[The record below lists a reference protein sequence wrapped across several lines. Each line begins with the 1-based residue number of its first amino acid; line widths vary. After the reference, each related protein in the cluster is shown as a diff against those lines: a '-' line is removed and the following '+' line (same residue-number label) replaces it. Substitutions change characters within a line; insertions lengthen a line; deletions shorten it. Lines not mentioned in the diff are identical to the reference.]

1 MCKIHKWVKVS
12 KFFFI
17 NLCVDVGTDP
27 MCLIPAEGTSRM
39 LFGMNIFEEKVIVPV
54 VVVLHILNMSSMGF
68 SVPQFSSDTL
78 LKKGMR
84 NEDCM

>member
-1 MCKIHKWVKVS
+1 
-12 KFFFI
+12 
-17 NLCVDVGTDP
+17 

-39 LFGMNIFEEKVIVPV
+39 LFGMKIFEEKVIVPV
-54 VVVLHILNMSSMGF
+54 VVVLHMLNLSSMGF
-68 SVPQFSSDTL
+68 SAPQFSSDTL